1 MYLAHY
7 TKRFIPEFDA
17 ECRINSA
24 YFSQRRAELRREAED
39 NDTSFALAVPQS
51 VTAQQTL
58 QLRLGQ
64 TELVLPL
71 SVSPRWVAQLVKEL
85 SA

>member
-24 YFSQRRAELRREAED
+24 YFSQRRAELRREAEEHEKKVP
-39 NDTSFALAVPQS
+39 AELAE
-51 VTAQQTL
+51 L
-58 QLRLGQ
+58 NRLKA
-64 TELVLPL
+64 EEAEKKRRERLEEIEREEKLK
-71 SVSPRWVAQLVKEL
+71 AEKE
-85 SA
+85 